1 MSKLGITIA
10 VAGASLAVA
19 TICALKSRAIND
31 AHTTKKLKELR
42 DDLELD
48 CELIESAAD
57 EIPQEIV
64 TAADRKFE
72 EAVSE
77 AIDFATTV
85 FSVHMHLDDDE
96 IDNLTLEAKRAYMEC
111 ISAIIKN
118 AERYIYA
125 IDTAREEM
133 LQVRK
138 VFEQTFEH

>member
-1 MSKLGITIA
+1 MSKLGIAIA

-31 AHTTKKLKELR
+31 AYTTKKLKELR

-64 TAADRKFE
+64 TAADRKFA
-72 EAVSE
+72 EAVTE
-77 AIDFATTV
+77 AVDFATTI

-125 IDTAREEM
+125 IDAAREEM

-138 VFEQTFEH
+138 AFEQAFEH